1 MLVVKTTNKSG
12 SFMKKAIKALMDLG
26 LTEMEASIYTFLLG
40 ENPATGYRI
49 ANVVGKPVANIYK
62 SIQSLEK
69 KGAVIIEEDKKRL
82 CRPVKLKEFM
92 SLLERRF
99 KSQRV
104 AAESELS
111 ALQSIAQDDRVYR
124 IRAVEEVL
132 ERCRTM
138 LEDAEK
144 LAIIDLFPDLLSELK
159 SDIERC
165 SGRGVT
171 VLIKAY
177 KEERVANAQ
186 TIVDVRG
193 SDVLADYP
201 GQWLKM
207 VTDGREHLLA
217 FLASDLRAVHEAV
230 WSSSRFLSL
239 LHLYGMFSE
248 MLLDRIGETV
258 KAKGSIQQ
266 IKEILTHY
274 SMNTKLDI
282 PGHRELIDKVKNKT
296 IF

>member
-1 MLVVKTTNKSG
+1 M
-12 SFMKKAIKALMDLG
+12 ALG
-26 LTEMEASIYTFLLG
+26 LTEMEASIYTFLLR
-40 ENPATGYRI
+40 ENPVTGYHI

-62 SIQSLEK
+62 SIKSLEK

-92 SLLERRF
+92 GLLERRF
-99 KSQRV
+99 KSQRS
-104 AAESELS
+104 AAEGELT
-111 ALQSIAQDDRVYR
+111 ALQSITQDDRVYQ
-124 IRAVEEVL
+124 IRSVEEVL

-138 LEDAEK
+138 LDDAQK
-144 LAIIDLFPDLLSELK
+144 IAIIDLFPDLLSELK

-171 VLIKAY
+171 VYVKSY
-177 KEERVANAQ
+177 KDERIANAQ

-201 GQWLKM
+201 GQWLKI

-217 FLASDLRAVHEAV
+217 FLDGDLRAVHEAV

-248 MLLDRIGETV
+248 MLLDRIGETIEEN
-258 KAKGSIQQ
+258 GGIQE
-266 IKEILTHY
+266 IKEILSFY
-274 SMNTKLDI
+274 SMNTKADI